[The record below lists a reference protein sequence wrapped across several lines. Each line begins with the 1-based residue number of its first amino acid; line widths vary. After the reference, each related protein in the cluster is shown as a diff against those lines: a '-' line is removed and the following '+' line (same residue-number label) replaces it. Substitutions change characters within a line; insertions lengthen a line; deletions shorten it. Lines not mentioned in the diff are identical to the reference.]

1 MKYRQYLAGG
11 QVMPDEP
18 KKKLTP
24 DEERRLAASFA
35 RYNPGHRGPYGP
47 QPEMP
52 LEPNNIVFDAMLGV
66 AGLRGL
72 AAAVKRPPREWMNI
86 PEGPD
91 KELAREIGEM
101 LFRTGTKLK

>member
-11 QVMPDEP
+11 EVDPDEP

-35 RYNPGHRGPYGP
+35 RYNPGYKGPYGP

-52 LEPNNIVFDAMLGV
+52 LEPNNVVFDAMIV
-66 AGLRGL
+66 APGLRGL
-72 AAAVKRPPREWMNI
+72 AAAVKRPPRQWMNV
-86 PEGPD
+86 PEGAD
-91 KELAREIGEM
+91 KDLAREVGEM
-101 LFRTGTKLK
+101 LFGTKLR